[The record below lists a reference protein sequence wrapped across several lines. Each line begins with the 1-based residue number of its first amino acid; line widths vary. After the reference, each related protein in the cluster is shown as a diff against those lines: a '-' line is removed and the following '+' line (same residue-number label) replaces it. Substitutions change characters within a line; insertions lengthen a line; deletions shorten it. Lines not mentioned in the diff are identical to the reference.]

1 VSGDP
6 REEHLGELAA
16 ACALGAV
23 DAGERPRV
31 QEHLAACTTC
41 RAEVDRLTET
51 VTFLAYAAPPVDP
64 PAELRNRVLAAVSG
78 VAAPPAPA
86 PQQRERRWLRRPRL
100 VLAVAAAAVILVVA
114 GVVAH
119 ERGGGTIAP
128 APPQTV
134 ALGKFG
140 SATVRGD
147 GQLVLDTAAVQPPP
161 GRTYEAWLI
170 SNGHAAP
177 AGILSPGKARR
188 IPTSLVVHPGDTIAV
203 TSEPLHG
210 SHLQPTTAPIVATTV

>member
-1 VSGDP
+1 MSGDP
-6 REEHLGELAA
+6 RDQHLGELAA

-23 DAGERPRV
+23 DLGERPQV
-31 QEHLAACTTC
+31 QAHLASCAAC
-41 RAEVDRLTET
+41 RDEVDRLTET
-51 VTFLAYAAPPVDP
+51 VTFLAYAPSPMDP
-64 PAELRNRVLAAVSG
+64 PAELRERVLAGLSG
-78 VAAPPAPA
+78 VTAPPAPA
-86 PQQRERRWLRRPRL
+86 PRRRERRWLSRPRL

-119 ERGGGTIAP
+119 ERGGGAIAP

-140 SATVRGD
+140 SATVRAD

-170 SNGHAAP
+170 SKGHAAP
-177 AGILSPGKARR
+177 AGILSPGTARR

-210 SHLQPTTAPIVATTV
+210 SHLQPTTAPIVARTV